1 MKIIPP
7 WEPCSEFEL
16 GYCLYNSRALYAAPS
31 SSAVLYFSGSFLPLD
46 SPIGGALNEQYEEER
61 TRRMML

>member
-16 GYCLYNSRALYAAPS
+16 GYCLYDSRALYAAPS

-46 SPIGGALNEQYEEER
+46 SPIGGALND
-61 TRRMML
+61 